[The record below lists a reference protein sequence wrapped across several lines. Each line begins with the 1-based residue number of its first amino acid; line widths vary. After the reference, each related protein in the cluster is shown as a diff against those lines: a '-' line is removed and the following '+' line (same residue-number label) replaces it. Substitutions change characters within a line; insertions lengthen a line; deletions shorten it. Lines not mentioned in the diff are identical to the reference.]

1 MHMKIKSAAILIL
14 SICALFSAEAQKIKY
29 KDLYPLLAAKNY
41 DEGGPQLIQFLAD
54 PKNAEEANAN
64 LQMGLWLEQRFLA
77 YDVVNDSSKVYQT
90 GDSAVLY
97 LERAKSLIDEK
108 ELKKKDEYYQAFF
121 RRDLRTGEF
130 GIKVSDVHLD
140 IEKKVEAIQTR
151 IENVKEMHRRVVK
164 VEENQKAAM
173 EAYRALT
180 TQFSAYN
187 AMLIAADQEIQASL
201 SSIEQNGRKGV
212 DNAKGVQELAE
223 KLNSDKYRDEVVL
236 KSIEQFGVD
245 GMSATNIRSGVIEI
259 WNFEEWAREA
269 QSEILGG
276 VGLFKTM
283 VKNYADEIRE
293 KKAQVKNSQ
302 DVEIGYFPVNLLE
315 QFDKYDPKSTVE
327 KLLKV
332 EMYEARIIKQVDLQ
346 LNPSLMDSSLIGEQL
361 AIYEVALEDAKN
373 MNVLVESITT
383 DDLELSKKKYTDY
396 IESFFQ
402 KYVTASK
409 YVLDM
414 QEWSRRHVK
423 WLGESVAYWSEKNR
437 WGIDSEDEQ
446 KKYPLFVQDAPEGGK
461 MTMGVPVKNPQQ
473 IVAYGADLTAKKG
486 YVGSFGPDRVA
497 QWNLAFDLP
506 GVEVTQYESDSI
518 PTIDGSDSFYIYNSS
533 ATENN
538 FVVVSYTPGGQLN
551 WSTLVTINKKPVDF
565 KFDDLTQELTI
576 LLYPEEQL
584 PLDSDELGYVVIDRT
599 GNAR

>member
-1 MHMKIKSAAILIL
+1 MKIKSIAIVLF
-14 SICALFSAEAQKIKY
+14 ICTISGAQAQKIKY
-29 KDLYPLLAAKNY
+29 KDLFPVLAAKNY
-41 DEGGPQLIQFLAD
+41 AEGGPQLIQFLAD

-64 LQMGLWLEQRFLA
+64 LQMGLWLEQRFLN
-77 YDVVNDSSKVYQT
+77 YDVVDDSSKVYQV
-90 GDSAVLY
+90 GDSSIFY
-97 LERAKSLIDEK
+97 LERAKGLIDEK

-140 IEKKVEAIQTR
+140 IEKKVQNIQSR
-151 IENVKEMHRRVVK
+151 IADVKEMHRRVVK
-164 VEENQKAAM
+164 VEENQKTAM
-173 EAYRALT
+173 EAYRSLT
-180 TQFSAYN
+180 TQFSAFN
-187 AMLIAADQEIQASL
+187 AMLIAADQEIQSTL

-212 DNAKGVQELAE
+212 ENAKGVQELAE
-223 KLNSDKYRDEVVL
+223 KLGSDKYRDEVVL
-236 KSIEQFGVD
+236 KAVDQFGVD
-245 GMSATNIRSGVIEI
+245 GMNAANIRSGVIEI
-259 WNFEEWAREA
+259 WNFEEWARDA

-293 KKAQVKNSQ
+293 KKAKVKNSQ
-302 DVEIGYFPVNLLE
+302 DVEVGYFPVNLLE
-315 QFDKYDPKSTVE
+315 QFDKYDPESTVE

-332 EMYEARIIKQVDLQ
+332 EMYEARITKQVDLQ
-346 LNPSLMDSSLIGEQL
+346 LNPALMDSSLIGSQL
-361 AIYEVALEDAKN
+361 AIYEAAYEDAKN
-373 MNVLVESITT
+373 MNVLIESVTT
-383 DDLELSKKKYTDY
+383 DDLEQSKKKYTDY

-423 WLGESVAYWSEKNR
+423 WLGEAVEFWTERNR
-437 WGIDSEDEQ
+437 WGADAQDEA
-446 KKYPLFVQDAPEGGK
+446 KKYPLFVQDAPDGGK

-497 QWNLAFDLP
+497 QWNLEFDLP
-506 GVEVTQYESDSI
+506 GTDVTQYESDSI
-518 PTIDGSDSFYIYNSS
+518 PTIQGSDSFYIYNGS